1 MDKLS
6 EILNIIHAAL
16 CDPSSKYFLGDEHG
30 ILGSGI
36 LGILYRTFKAPNFWC
51 YFAAY
56 LIAAIP
62 FGLLIGRYLGGVDIK
77 SEGSGSIGAT
87 NVLRV
92 LKTRDPKKAKK
103 LAILTVAC
111 DALKGVLPI
120 LIARALGFDENV
132 LWSMAVFAVLGHC
145 FSPYLKFNGGKGI
158 ATGAGVLAC
167 FIPIEL
173 IIALAVWFVV
183 GKTVKISSVASLAAA
198 LALVIA
204 SYVIHP
210 QMPAINTHAP
220 IFLIVFIVFYKHAPN
235 IARLLKGEEK
245 RVV

>member
-1 MDKLS
+1 MK
-6 EILNIIHAAL
+6 
-16 CDPSSKYFLGDEHG
+16 K
-30 ILGSGI
+30 SGI
-36 LGILYRTFKAPNFWC
+36 LEFLLSIVTAPNFWC

-62 FGLLIGRYLGGVDIK
+62 FGLLIGR
-77 SEGSGSIGAT
+77 SIGAT

-92 LKTRDPKKAKK
+92 LKTRDPQKAKK
-103 LAILTVAC
+103 LAILTVVC

-167 FIPIEL
+167 FIPIE
-173 IIALAVWFVV
+173 IVIALAVWFVV

-198 LALVIA
+198 LALVVA

>member
-1 MDKLS
+1 MK
-6 EILNIIHAAL
+6 
-16 CDPSSKYFLGDEHG
+16 K
-30 ILGSGI
+30 SGI
-36 LGILYRTFKAPNFWC
+36 LEFLLSIVTAPNFWC
-51 YFAAY
+51 YVAAY

-92 LKTRDPKKAKK
+92 LKTRDPQKAKK
-103 LAILTVAC
+103 LAILTVVC
-111 DALKGVLPI
+111 DALKGAAPI
-120 LIARALGFDENV
+120 LIARALGFDPNV
-132 LWSMAVFAVLGHC
+132 LWGMAVFAVLGHC

-173 IIALAVWFVV
+173 IIALAIWFVV
-183 GKTVKISSVASLAAA
+183 GKAVKISSVASLAAA

-204 SYVIHP
+204 SYLIHP
-210 QMPAINTHAP
+210 QMPGINTHAP

-235 IARLLKGEEK
+235 IARLLRGEEK